1 MKTQQNTY
9 RRCPLYDVDLRPN
22 ARARPDIKGRS
33 ASTSGRGHLD
43 GGHPQR
49 DAPGAAW
56 VRRGDQEDRHAPAT
70 EGTHANWRVMA
81 VASSSARELA
91 ARDVGAA
98 LEDPLLGGANGR
110 LLLSGRWTRDHAEN
124 EPSGHRTAHDY
135 DPWNVFRARHG
146 VLDDDL
152 VALATQLNADDA
164 RIQVSESPCAVDQL

>member
-1 MKTQQNTY
+1 MKFK
-9 RRCPLYDVDLRPN
+9 RPGGVDEHDVDLKPN

-81 VASSSARELA
+81 VASSSA
-91 ARDVGAA
+91 
-98 LEDPLLGGANGR
+98 PGR
-110 LLLSGRWTRDHAEN
+110 
-124 EPSGHRTAHDY
+124 PSLPRSSAPSWPPGT
-135 DPWNVFRARHG
+135 
-146 VLDDDL
+146 
-152 VALATQLNADDA
+152 
-164 RIQVSESPCAVDQL
+164 